1 MPKAFSLHIHED
13 GVAELVFDAEEK
25 SVNVFSSETA
35 AEFEAVLENLE
46 RDRHLKALL
55 FRSAKESFI
64 VGADVK
70 EIYALE
76 AAAEAAE
83 KCARG
88 QRLFDRFA
96 RLRYPTV
103 AAVHGL
109 CLGGGTE
116 LALACTS
123 RVLSDSPSTRMGFP
137 EILLGLA
144 PGWGGTQRLARLVG
158 LPRALELVLTGK
170 KVAAE
175 QALRMGLADAVFPEA
190 IFPEE
195 SLKFIRDEVLRRG
208 KLPARRRT
216 RVVNHPFVRPLIAAA
231 ARRRTMKRTRGHYPA
246 ALEAVRLCAKSLSWP
261 IERGLAEEAHA
272 VGHLIA
278 GPVCKNLMRL
288 FFLREEAEKLRID
301 GAEPPPVERV
311 GVAGAGVMGGGIA
324 QLAAYKGCAVRLKDV
339 REDALTRALRTARG
353 LFEDKREHRSIT
365 SAEVERGL
373 ARIMPTLRYDGF
385 ARADLVVEAAVERMD
400 VKKQIFSEL
409 ERVVSRR
416 CVLASNTSALPVT
429 EMARGLRHPERVVGL
444 HFFNPV
450 HKTPLVEV
458 VRGEESSDGAVAA
471 AVSFA
476 QRLGKTPVVVKDSFG
491 FLVNRL
497 LMPYLMEA
505 ALMVEEGFSLQAVD
519 EAALAF
525 GMPMGPLALFDEMG
539 IDVAHHMGG
548 TMRAAF
554 PGRFAESKL
563 LDTLYEEKH
572 LGKRTGRGFYV
583 HKGRRK
589 RPARL
594 PFAASGKKPRKEDIV
609 PRLFHP
615 VVNEAARCLAE
626 GVAARAEDV
635 DLAMAMGAGFA
646 PFRSGPL
653 RWAGTVGFSTIV
665 GELERLA
672 ERHGP
677 RFEPSAALREMA
689 GSGEPRP

>member
-1 MPKAFSLHIHED
+1 
-13 GVAELVFDAEEK
+13 
-25 SVNVFSSETA
+25 
-35 AEFEAVLENLE
+35 
-46 RDRHLKALL
+46 
-55 FRSAKESFI
+55 
-64 VGADVK
+64 
-70 EIYALE
+70 
-76 AAAEAAE
+76 
-83 KCARG
+83 
-88 QRLFDRFA
+88 
-96 RLRYPTV
+96 
-103 AAVHGL
+103 
-109 CLGGGTE
+109 TE
-116 LALACTS
+116 LALACTR

-170 KVAAE
+170 KVAAK
-175 QALRMGLADAVFPEA
+175 QALRIGLADAVFPEA
-190 IFPEE
+190 IFLEE
-195 SLKFIRDEVLRRG
+195 SLKFIRDEVLPG
-208 KLPARRRT
+208 VKLSARRRT
-216 RVVNHPFVRPLIAAA
+216 RKAVNHPFVRPLIAAV
-231 ARRRTMKRTRGHYPA
+231 ARRKTMKRTRGHYPA

-261 IERGLAEEAHA
+261 IERGLAEEARA

-288 FFLREEAEKLRID
+288 FFLRKEAEKLRID

-324 QLAAYKGCAVRLKDV
+324 QLAAYKGCAVRMKDV
-339 REDALTRALRTARG
+339 REEALAQALRAARG
-353 LFEDKREHRSIT
+353 LFEDQQKRHRIT
-365 SAEVERGL
+365 SAEAERGL
-373 ARIMPTLRYDGF
+373 GRIMPTLRYDGF
-385 ARADLVVEAAVERMD
+385 GNTGLVVEAAVERMD

-429 EMARGLRHPERVVGL
+429 EMARGLRHPECVVGL

-458 VRGEESSDGAVAA
+458 VRGEESSDEAVAA

-476 QRLGKTPVVVKDSFG
+476 QRLGKTPVVVKDSPG

-497 LMPYLMEA
+497 LLPYMMEA
-505 ALMVEEGFSLQAVD
+505 ALMVEEGFSLKAVD
-519 EAALAF
+519 EAALDF
-525 GMPMGPLALFDEMG
+525 GMPMGPLALFDEVG
-539 IDVAHHMGG
+539 IDVAHHVGE

-563 LDTLYEEKH
+563 LDVLYGEKH
-572 LGKRTGRGFYV
+572 LGKRAGRGFYV
-583 HKGRRK
+583 HKGSRK

-594 PFAASGKKPRKEDIV
+594 PFAVSGKKPRKEDLV

-615 VVNEAARCLAE
+615 VVNEAARCLEE
-626 GVAARAEDV
+626 GVAARPEDV
-635 DLAMAMGAGFA
+635 DLAMVMGTGFA

-653 RWAGTVGFSTIV
+653 RWAGTVGFSKIV

-672 ERHGP
+672 ERHGA
-677 RFEPSAALREMA
+677 RFAPSAALREMA
-689 GSGEPRP
+689 ANGKPRA